1 MSRLRRIQAK
11 YPQEPKV
18 MNEEKY
24 ITIKEL
30 AELKGVSTRAIRLSR
45 GKYIT
50 RDIIVKGGKSF
61 EILLSSIEPEL
72 QGKYYSKFV
81 PSCTEN
87 QLPAPLDFYKPDKAK
102 IIALARLDLLNLWK
116 NQRKNQQN
124 KTQFDTDF
132 LCAYNAQVLYPEIY
146 AKLGKVSI
154 GRLQRCKW
162 ILGNSNNYELLIPNY
177 HYEDYSRT
185 CLTEYEKQIFLKL
198 PLHPNKFSIEKA
210 ISLTQYVLKSQG
222 QEYIPASSTFRKFAN
237 WYKANYF
244 DKWTVLS
251 EGEKTLKEKVIP
263 HIKRDISKIEV
274 GEVLVADGKRLNF
287 QVINPFTGKPCRAT
301 LIVFLDWKSTALVGY
316 EIMLEENTQNI
327 ASALRNAILNLSRIP
342 KFVYLDNGK
351 AFRGKYFMGSE
362 DFCEIGLRGIYE
374 KLGITTVFANPYNAR
389 AKVIERFFLEMQ
401 ESFEKLLPSYIGTGI
416 ENKPARLRRNEK
428 FHSEIHTEFTPT
440 IQQTIQ
446 MINSWLKYKNSLP
459 CPNDRTKSIKEM
471 LDSIERQAI
480 NPRELDDLMLAQE
493 VKTITSQGI
502 RFLKSDYYNDALYG
516 LRQKVII
523 KYSLFDLSYINVYT
537 TSGKFLCRADRI
549 TLTHPLAH
557 YTGEIKDVEDYK
569 QKIQKQKQLK
579 NKTIKACKEF
589 LNTEDLE
596 ILGCEMDKVEEIYLP
611 PKLETK
617 KEKSEK
623 YNPAVKPLFK
633 TSRERYEYLMEYG
646 CICNNDRVWL
656 ASYKESKEFKEYET
670 NIADC
675 RQRAEASACP
685 FNAGKQ
691 ERNKL

>member
-1 MSRLRRIQAK
+1 MNVST
-11 YPQEPKV
+11 

-30 AELKGVSTRAIRLSR
+30 AELKGVSTRAIRLAKN
-45 GKYIT
+45 KYAT
-50 RDIIVKGGKSF
+50 KETMVKGGKSF
-61 EILLSSIEPEL
+61 VILLSSIEPEL
-72 QGKYYSKFV
+72 QEKHYSKI
-81 PSCTEN
+81 
-87 QLPAPLDFYKPDKAK
+87 LPTYSKKLLPISTDFHKPDKAK

-116 NQRKNQQN
+116 NERKNQSN
-124 KTQFDTDF
+124 KTLFDNDF
-132 LCAYNAQVLYPEIY
+132 LSAYNVQVLYPEIY
-146 AKLGKVSI
+146 AKLGKVST
-154 GRLQRCKW
+154 GTLQRWKR

-185 CLTEYEKQIFLKL
+185 CLTDYEKQIFLKL
-198 PLHPNKFSIEKA
+198 LLHPNKFSIGKA
-210 ISLTQYVLKSQG
+210 ISLTQYVLKTQR
-222 QEYIPASSTFRKFAN
+222 QEYIPAPSTFRRFAN

-244 DKWTVLS
+244 DKWTLLRD
-251 EGEKTLKEKVIP
+251 GEKALKEQVISY
-263 HIKRDISKIEV
+263 IKRDISKIEV

-301 LIVFLDWKSTALVGY
+301 LIGFLDWKSTALVGY

-327 ASALRNAILNLSRIP
+327 ASALRNAILNLGKIP
-342 KFVYLDNGK
+342 KIVYLDNGRV
-351 AFRGKYFMGSE
+351 FGCKYFMGSAKF
-362 DFCEIGLRGIYE
+362 DEIGLKGIYE

-401 ESFEKLLPSYIGTGI
+401 ESFEKLLPSYIGTSI
-416 ENKPARLRRNEK
+416 DNKPARLRRNEK
-428 FHSEIHTEFTPT
+428 FHKEVHQNFVPT

-446 MINSWLKYKNSLP
+446 MINSWLEYKNSQL
-459 CPNDRTKSIKEM
+459 CPNDKTKTIKEM
-471 LDSIERQAI
+471 LDSIERQEI
-480 NPRELDDLMLAQE
+480 NIRELDDLMLAQE

-516 LRQKVII
+516 FRQKVII

-537 TSGKFLCRADRI
+537 MSGKFLCKADRI

-589 LNTEDLE
+589 LNVEDLE
-596 ILGCEMDKVEEIYLP
+596 ILECEIEKEEEKITP
-611 PKLETK
+611 SIIPKIEIK
-617 KEKSEK
+617 KEKPEK

-633 TSRERYEYLMEYG
+633 TSRERYECLMEYG
-646 CICNNDRVWL
+646 CTCNDDRIWL
-656 ASYKESKEFKEYET
+656 ATYKESKEYKQYET
-670 NIADC
+670 DFC
-675 RQRAEASACP
+675 
-685 FNAGKQ
+685 
-691 ERNKL
+691 

>member
-1 MSRLRRIQAK
+1 MD
-11 YPQEPKV
+11 
-18 MNEEKY
+18 NEKY
-24 ITIKEL
+24 ITIKEF
-30 AELKGVSTRAIRLSR
+30 AELKGVSPRAIRLSK
-45 GKYIT
+45 GKYII
-50 RDIIVKGGKSF
+50 REIKVKGGKSF

-72 QGKYYSKFV
+72 QEKYYSKII
-81 PSCTEN
+81 PTYN
-87 QLPAPLDFYKPDKAK
+87 IKQLPAPTDFYKPDKAK
-102 IIALARLDLLNLWK
+102 IIALARLDLLKLWK
-116 NQRKNQQN
+116 QERKSQHN
-124 KTQFDTDF
+124 KTQFDNDF
-132 LCAYNAQVLYPEIY
+132 LSAYNAQVLYPEIY
-146 AKLGKVSI
+146 AKLGNVSI
-154 GRLQRCKW
+154 GTLQRWKR

-185 CLTEYEKQIFLKL
+185 CLTDYEKQIFLKL
-198 PLHPNKFSIEKA
+198 LLHPNKFSIGKA
-210 ISLTQYVLKSQG
+210 ISLTQYVLKTQG
-222 QEYIPASSTFRKFAN
+222 TEYIPAAPTFRRFAN

-244 DKWTVLS
+244 DKWTLLRD
-251 EGEKTLKEKVIP
+251 GEKALKEEVIP

-301 LIVFLDWKSTALVGY
+301 LIGFLDWKSTALVGY
-316 EIMLEENTQNI
+316 EIMIEENTQNI
-327 ASALRNAILNLSRIP
+327 ASALRNAILNLGRIP

-351 AFRGKYFMGSE
+351 AFRGKYFMGSA
-362 DFCEIGLRGIYE
+362 DFCEIGLKGIYE

-401 ESFEKLLPSYIGTGI
+401 ESFEKLLPSYIGTSI
-416 ENKPARLRRNEK
+416 ESKPARLSRNEK
-428 FHSEIHTEFTPT
+428 FHSEIQREFVPT

-459 CPNDRTKSIKEM
+459 CPNDRTKNIKEM
-471 LDSIERQAI
+471 LDSIEKQEI

-502 RFLKSDYYNDALYG
+502 RFLKADYYDDALFG

-537 TSGKFLCRADRI
+537 ITGKFLCRADRI

-557 YTGEIKDVEDYK
+557 YTGEVKDIEDYK

-589 LNTEDLE
+589 LNIEDLE
-596 ILGCEMDKVEEIYLP
+596 ILECQIEEKEETLP
-611 PKLETK
+611 LPIIPKKENK
-617 KEKSEK
+617 KEKPEK

-633 TSRERYEYLMEYG
+633 TSRDRYEYLMKYG
-646 CICNNDRVWL
+646 CTCNDDRVWL
-656 ASYKESKEFKEYET
+656 TAYKKSKEYKLYET
-670 NIADC
+670 DFC
-675 RQRAEASACP
+675 
-685 FNAGKQ
+685 
-691 ERNKL
+691 

>member
-1 MSRLRRIQAK
+1 
-11 YPQEPKV
+11 

-45 GKYIT
+45 GKYQTREIT
-50 RDIIVKGGKSF
+50 VKGGRSF
-61 EILLSSIEPEL
+61 EIFLSSIEPEL
-72 QGKYYSKFV
+72 QEKYYSKFV
-81 PSCTEN
+81 PSCTEK
-87 QLPAPLDFYKPDKAK
+87 QLPAPLDFHKPDKAK
-102 IIALARLDLLNLWK
+102 TIALARLDLLNLWK

-132 LCAYNAQVLYPEIY
+132 LSAYNAQVLYPEIY

-154 GRLQRCKW
+154 GTLQRWKRV
-162 ILGNSNNYELLIPNY
+162 LGNSNNYELLIPNY

-198 PLHPNKFSIEKA
+198 LLHPNKFSIGKA
-210 ISLTQYVLKSQG
+210 ISLTQYVLKTQG
-222 QEYIPASSTFRKFAN
+222 AEYIPAPPTFRKFAN

-244 DKWTVLS
+244 DKWTLLRD
-251 EGEKTLKEKVIP
+251 GEKTLKEEVIP

-301 LIVFLDWKSTALVGY
+301 LIGFLDWKSTALVGY

-327 ASALRNAILNLSRIP
+327 ASGLRNAILNLGKIP

-351 AFRGKYFMGSE
+351 AFRGKYFMGRAGFNE
-362 DFCEIGLRGIYE
+362 VGLKGIYE

-401 ESFEKLLPSYIGTGI
+401 ESFEKLLPSYIGTSI

-446 MINSWLKYKNSLP
+446 MINSWLEYKNSLP
-459 CPNDRTKSIKEM
+459 CPNDRTRRIKKI
-471 LDSIERQAI
+471 LDSIERQEI
-480 NPRELDDLMLAQE
+480 NPRELDDLMMAQE
-493 VKTITSQGI
+493 IKTITSQGI
-502 RFLKSDYYNDALYG
+502 RFLKADYYNDTLYG

-523 KYSLFDLSYINVYT
+523 KYSLFDLNYINVYT
-537 TSGKFLCRADRI
+537 TSGKFLCKADRI

-579 NKTIKACKEF
+579 NRTIKACKEF
-589 LNTEDLE
+589 LNIEDLE
-596 ILGCEMDKVEEIYLP
+596 ILKCEIDEAEEIYLP
-611 PKLETK
+611 QK
-617 KEKSEK
+617 
-623 YNPAVKPLFK
+623 
-633 TSRERYEYLMEYG
+633 
-646 CICNNDRVWL
+646 
-656 ASYKESKEFKEYET
+656 
-670 NIADC
+670 
-675 RQRAEASACP
+675 
-685 FNAGKQ
+685 
-691 ERNKL
+691 

>member
-1 MSRLRRIQAK
+1 MD
-11 YPQEPKV
+11 
-18 MNEEKY
+18 NEKY

-30 AELKGVSTRAIRLSR
+30 AELKGVSTRAIRLSK

-50 RDIIVKGGKSF
+50 REITVKGGKSF

-72 QGKYYSKFV
+72 QEKYYSKLV
-81 PSCTEN
+81 LIPPIK
-87 QLPAPLDFYKPDKAK
+87 QLPIIADFHKQNKAK
-102 IIALARLDLLNLWK
+102 IIALARFDLVNLWK
-116 NQRKNQQN
+116 DQRKHQAG
-124 KTQFDTDF
+124 KKQFDSDF
-132 LCAYNAQVLYPEIY
+132 LSAYNSNTLYPEIY
-146 AKLGKVSI
+146 AKIGKVSI
-154 GRLQRCKW
+154 GTLQRWKRV
-162 ILGNSNNYELLIPNY
+162 LGNSKNYELLIPGY

-185 CLTEYEKQIFLKL
+185 KLDEYEKQIFLKFL
-198 PLHPNKFSIEKA
+198 LNPNKFSIGKA
-210 ISLTQYVLKSQG
+210 ISLTQYVLKTHNR
-222 QEYIPASSTFRKFAN
+222 EYIPAPPTFRRFAN
-237 WYKANYF
+237 WYKSNYF
-244 DKWTVLS
+244 DRWTLLRD
-251 EGEKTLKEKVIP
+251 GEKALKEQVIP

-274 GEVLVADGKRLNF
+274 GEILVADGKRLNF

-301 LIVFLDWKSTALVGY
+301 LIGFLDWKSTALVGY

-327 ASALRNAILNLSRIP
+327 ASALRNAILNLGKIP
-342 KFVYLDNGK
+342 KFVYLDNGR
-351 AFRGKYFMGSE
+351 AFKSKYFMGSPA
-362 DFCEIGLRGIYE
+362 FCEMGLKGIYE

-401 ESFEKLLPSYIGTGI
+401 ESFEKLLPSYIGTNI

-428 FHSEIHTEFTPT
+428 FHSAIHKEFIPT

-446 MINSWLKYKNSLP
+446 MINSWLLYKNSLP
-459 CPNDRTKSIKEM
+459 CPNDKSKTIQEM
-471 LDSIERQAI
+471 LDSIERQQI

-537 TSGKFLCRADRI
+537 ITGKFLCKADRI

-557 YTGEIKDVEDYK
+557 YTSDIKDIEDYK

-589 LNTEDLE
+589 LNIEDLE
-596 ILGCEMDKVEEIYLP
+596 ILECEMDKIEDTLLP
-611 PKLETK
+611 SQIVPKIK
-617 KEKSEK
+617 IQKEKPEK

-633 TSRERYEYLMEYG
+633 TSRERYEYLMEHG
-646 CICNNDRVWL
+646 CTCNDDRIWL
-656 ASYKESKEFKEYET
+656 TAYKESKEFEEYET
-670 NIADC
+670 SFRKD
-675 RQRAEASACP
+675 
-685 FNAGKQ
+685 
-691 ERNKL
+691 

>member
-1 MSRLRRIQAK
+1 
-11 YPQEPKV
+11 
-18 MNEEKY
+18 MNNEKY

-30 AELKGVSTRAIRLSR
+30 AELKGVSTRAIRLSLQ
-45 GKYIT
+45 KYVIREIT
-50 RDIIVKGGKSF
+50 VKGGKSF
-61 EILLSSIEPEL
+61 EVLLSSIEPEL
-72 QGKYYSKFV
+72 QERYYSKIV
-81 PSCTEN
+81 PTYEVK
-87 QLPAPLDFYKPDKAK
+87 QLPAPSDFHKPDKAK
-102 IIALARLDLLNLWK
+102 IIALSRLDLLNLWK
-116 NQRKNQQN
+116 NERKYQQN
-124 KTQFDTDF
+124 KTQFDNDF
-132 LCAYNAQVLYPEIY
+132 LGAYNAQVLYPEIY
-146 AKLGKVSI
+146 AKLGNVSI
-154 GRLQRCKW
+154 GTLQRWKR

-185 CLTEYEKQIFLKL
+185 CLTNYEKQIFLKL
-198 PLHPNKFSIEKA
+198 LLHPNKFSIGKA
-210 ISLTQYVLKSQG
+210 ISLTQYVLKTQG
-222 QEYIPASSTFRKFAN
+222 AEYIPAPPTFRRFAN

-244 DKWTVLS
+244 DKWTLLRD
-251 EGEKTLKEKVIP
+251 GEKALKEKVIL

-301 LIVFLDWKSTALVGY
+301 LIGFLDWKSTALVGY
-316 EIMLEENTQNI
+316 EIMLEENPQNI
-327 ASALRNAILNLSRIP
+327 ASALRNAILNLGRIP

-351 AFRGKYFMGSE
+351 AFRGEYFMGSA
-362 DFCEIGLRGIYE
+362 DFCEIGLKGIYE
-374 KLGITTVFANPYNAR
+374 KLGISTVFANPYNAR
-389 AKVIERFFLEMQ
+389 TKVIERFFLEMQ
-401 ESFEKLLPSYIGTGI
+401 ESFEKLLPSYIGTSI

-428 FHSEIHTEFTPT
+428 FHSEIQREFVPT
-440 IQQTIQ
+440 ILQTIQ

-459 CPNDRTKSIKEM
+459 CPNDRTKNIKEM

-537 TSGKFLCRADRI
+537 ISGKFLCRADRI

-557 YTGEIKDVEDYK
+557 YTGEVKDIEDYK

-589 LNTEDLE
+589 LNIEDLE
-596 ILGCEMDKVEEIYLP
+596 ILECEIEEKEETLP
-611 PKLETK
+611 LPIIPKIEIK
-617 KEKSEK
+617 KEKPKK

-633 TSRERYEYLMEYG
+633 TSRERYEYLMEHG
-646 CICNNDRVWL
+646 CTCNDDRTWL
-656 ASYKESKEFKEYET
+656 TAYKKSKEYKLYET
-670 NIADC
+670 DFC
-675 RQRAEASACP
+675 
-685 FNAGKQ
+685 
-691 ERNKL
+691 

>member
-1 MSRLRRIQAK
+1 MSRFRRIQAK
-11 YPQEPKV
+11 CPQEPKV

-30 AELKGVSTRAIRLSR
+30 AELKDVSTRAIRLSR
-45 GKYIT
+45 GKYQT
-50 RDIIVKGGKSF
+50 RDVVVKGGKSF
-61 EILLSSIEPEL
+61 EILLSSIKPEL
-72 QGKYYSKFV
+72 QEKYYTKFI
-81 PSCTEN
+81 PTMPEK
-87 QLPAPLDFYKPDKAK
+87 QLPAPIDFHKPDKAK

-116 NQRKNQQN
+116 NQRKNQHN

-132 LCAYNAQVLYPEIY
+132 LSAYNAQVLYPEIY

-154 GRLQRCKW
+154 GTIQRWKR

-185 CLTEYEKQIFLKL
+185 CLTDYEKQIFMKL
-198 PLHPNKFSIEKA
+198 LLHPNKFSIGKA

-222 QEYIPASSTFRKFAN
+222 QEYIPAPPTFRRFAN
-237 WYKANYF
+237 WYKSNYF
-244 DKWTVLS
+244 DKWTLLR
-251 EGEKTLKEKVIP
+251 EGEKALKEEVIP

-274 GEVLVADGKRLNF
+274 GKVLVADGKRLNF

-301 LIVFLDWKSTALVGY
+301 LIGFLDWKSTALVGY

-327 ASALRNAILNLSRIP
+327 ASALRNAILNLGKIP

-351 AFRGKYFMGSE
+351 AFKGKYFLGSA
-362 DFCEIGLRGIYE
+362 DFNEVGLKGIYE

-401 ESFEKLLPSYIGTGI
+401 EGFEKLLPSYIGTSI

-446 MINSWLKYKNSLP
+446 MINSWLEYKNSLP
-459 CPNDRTKSIKEM
+459 CPNDRTRSIKEM
-471 LDSIERQAI
+471 LDSIERQDI

-493 VKTITSQGI
+493 IKTITSQGI
-502 RFLKSDYYNDALYG
+502 RFLKADYYNDALYS

-523 KYSLFDLSYINVYT
+523 KYSLLDLSYINVYT

-557 YTGEIKDVEDYK
+557 YTGEIKDIEDYK

-579 NKTIKACKEF
+579 NRTIKACKEF
-589 LNTEDLE
+589 LNIEDLE
-596 ILGCEMDKVEEIYLP
+596 ILECELLEEKENIQTNKTPHPTPLP
-611 PKLETK
+611 QGAREQF
-617 KEKSEK
+617 K

-633 TSRERYEYLMEYG
+633 TSRERYEYLMRYG
-646 CICNNDRVWL
+646 CTCNDDRTWL
-656 ASYKESKEFKEYET
+656 TNYKETKVFKEYET
-670 NIADC
+670 DIC
-675 RQRAEASACP
+675 
-685 FNAGKQ
+685 
-691 ERNKL
+691 

>member
-1 MSRLRRIQAK
+1 MCRNDTKDINVSWKQFQSSAFGAMNIN
-11 YPQEPKV
+11 V
-18 MNEEKY
+18 MTDEKY

-30 AELKGVSTRAIRLSR
+30 AELKGVSTRAIRLSK

-50 RDIIVKGGKSF
+50 REITIKGGRSF
-61 EILLSSIEPEL
+61 KILLSSIEPVL
-72 QGKYYSKFV
+72 QEKYYSKIIPTYEV
-81 PSCTEN
+81 K
-87 QLPAPLDFYKPDKAK
+87 QLPTPTNFHKPDKAK
-102 IIALARLDLLNLWK
+102 VIALARLDLLNLWK
-116 NQRKNQQN
+116 QERKNQQN
-124 KTQFDTDF
+124 KTQFDKDF
-132 LCAYNAQVLYPEIY
+132 LSAYNAQVLYPEIY
-146 AKLGKVSI
+146 AKLGNVSI
-154 GRLQRCKW
+154 GTLQRWKR

-185 CLTEYEKQIFLKL
+185 CLTEHEKQIFLKL
-198 PLHPNKFSIEKA
+198 LLHPNRFSIGKA
-210 ISLTQYVLKSQG
+210 ISLTQYVLKTQG
-222 QEYIPASSTFRKFAN
+222 QEYIPAPPTFRRFAN

-244 DKWTVLS
+244 DKWTLLRD
-251 EGEKTLKEKVIP
+251 GEKALKEDVIP

-301 LIVFLDWKSTALVGY
+301 LIGFLDWKSTALVGY
-316 EIMLEENTQNI
+316 EIMIEENTQNI
-327 ASALRNAILNLSRIP
+327 ASALRNAILNLDKIP
-342 KFVYLDNGK
+342 KFVYLDNGR
-351 AFRGKYFMGSE
+351 AFRGKYFRGKYKDGFE
-362 DFCEIGLRGIYE
+362 QYGFKGLYE

-401 ESFEKLLPSYIGTGI
+401 ESFEKLLPSYIGTNI

-440 IQQTIQ
+440 IQQTIK
-446 MINSWLKYKNSLP
+446 MINSWLEYKNSLS

-471 LDSIERQAI
+471 LDSIEKQEI
-480 NPRELDDLMLAQE
+480 NPRELDDLMLVQE

-537 TSGKFLCRADRI
+537 ISGKFLCRADRI

-557 YTGEIKDVEDYK
+557 YTGEINDIEDYK

-589 LNTEDLE
+589 LNIEELE
-596 ILGCEMDKVEEIYLP
+596 ILEYQLEEKEEEILP
-611 PKLETK
+611 SPIIPKIENK
-617 KEKSEK
+617 KEKPEK
-623 YNPAVKPLFK
+623 YNPAVRLLFK
-633 TSRERYEYLMEYG
+633 TSRERYEYLMEHG
-646 CICNNDRVWL
+646 CTCNDDRIWFK
-656 ASYKESKEFKEYET
+656 AYKESKEYKQYET
-670 NIADC
+670 DFC
-675 RQRAEASACP
+675 
-685 FNAGKQ
+685 
-691 ERNKL
+691 

>member
-1 MSRLRRIQAK
+1 MTD
-11 YPQEPKV
+11 
-18 MNEEKY
+18 EKY

-30 AELKGVSTRAIRLSR
+30 AELKDVSTRAIRLSR

-50 RDIIVKGGKSF
+50 REITVKGGKSF

-72 QGKYYSKFV
+72 QEKYYSKIV
-81 PSCTEN
+81 PSYAGK
-87 QLPAPLDFYKPDKAK
+87 QLPAPTNFHKPDKAK

-132 LCAYNAQVLYPEIY
+132 LSAYNAQVLYPEIY

-154 GRLQRCKW
+154 GTLQRWKRV
-162 ILGNSNNYELLIPNY
+162 LGNSNNYEFLIPNY

-185 CLTEYEKQIFLKL
+185 CLTDYEKQIFMKL
-198 PLHPNKFSIEKA
+198 LLHPNKFSIGKA
-210 ISLTQYVLKSQG
+210 ISLTQYILKSQG
-222 QEYIPASSTFRKFAN
+222 QEYIPAPPTFRRFAN
-237 WYKANYF
+237 WYKTNYF
-244 DKWTVLS
+244 DKWTLLRD
-251 EGEKTLKEKVIP
+251 GEKALKEDVIP

-301 LIVFLDWKSTALVGY
+301 LIGFLDWKSTALVGY

-351 AFRGKYFMGSE
+351 AFRGKYFLGSSNF
-362 DFCEIGLRGIYE
+362 DEIGLKGLYE

-401 ESFEKLLPSYIGTGI
+401 ECFEKLLPSYIGTGI

-446 MINSWLKYKNSLP
+446 MVNSWLEYKNSLP
-459 CPNDRTKSIKEM
+459 CPNDRTRSIKEM
-471 LDSIERQAI
+471 LDSIERQKI
-480 NPRELDDLMLAQE
+480 NPRELDDLMMAQE
-493 VKTITSQGI
+493 IKTITSQGI
-502 RFLKSDYYNDALYG
+502 RFLKTDYYNDALYG

-557 YTGEIKDVEDYK
+557 YTGEIKDIEDYK
-569 QKIQKQKQLK
+569 QKIKKQKQLK
-579 NKTIKACKEF
+579 NRTIKACKEF
-589 LNTEDLE
+589 LNIEDLE
-596 ILGCEMDKVEEIYLP
+596 ILECQLEEKEEEILSQP
-611 PKLETK
+611 AVPKIEVK
-617 KEKSEK
+617 KEKPEK

-633 TSRERYEYLMEYG
+633 TSRERYEYLMKYG
-646 CICNNDRVWL
+646 CTCNDDRVWFM
-656 ASYKESKEFKEYET
+656 AYKDSKEYKQYET
-670 NIADC
+670 VIC
-675 RQRAEASACP
+675 
-685 FNAGKQ
+685 
-691 ERNKL
+691 